1 MKTRIKIAG
10 LLLFLFIEQIT
21 FGQENEERKL
31 LKKTLMQYN

>member
-10 LLLFLFIEQIT
+10 LLLFLFIEQIA